1 MSRLHDHGKRVAPLP
16 VDDLLSHF
24 ILTILHNS
32 STSFA
37 NGHQDY
43 LDCRLFLERKVTN
56 IDTETREALPART
69 RWTASL
75 SSSADD

>member
-16 VDDLLSHF
+16 VDCLLSHF
-24 ILTILHNS
+24 ILTILNNS

-43 LDCRLFLERKVTN
+43 LDCRLFL
-56 IDTETREALPART
+56 
-69 RWTASL
+69 
-75 SSSADD
+75 